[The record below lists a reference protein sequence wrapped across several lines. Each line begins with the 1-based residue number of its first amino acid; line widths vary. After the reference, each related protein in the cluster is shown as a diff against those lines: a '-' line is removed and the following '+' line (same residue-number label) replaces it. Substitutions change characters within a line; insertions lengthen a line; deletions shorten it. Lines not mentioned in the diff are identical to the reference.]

1 PQPPKTAAIPR
12 RRRKKTIVA
21 TAFDEY
27 NADDNDLSLKAQ
39 KRLYNWEKPRRQAP
53 RKFYLKE
60 QRVKFSKKRRTLRPG
75 EIIPGGLSAQ
85 QLFVGIF
92 YPCLL
97 ACKLHMFDVGFM
109 TSSVDL
115 LVDRL
120 CVTSVIYLLSCV
132 AT

>member
-1 PQPPKTAAIPR
+1 MALPHLKPQPPKTAAIPR

-85 QLFVGIF
+85 QLFVA
-92 YPCLL
+92 LWDL
-97 ACKLHMFDVGFM
+97 NDMFEA
-109 TSSVDL
+109 
-115 LVDRL
+115 
-120 CVTSVIYLLSCV
+120 V
-132 AT
+132 AQYVFLK